1 MNIDLNNKKIEKI
14 IYRVNNYSTLVFNF
28 KDGELSSVTTNYS
41 PKCKKN
47 VDDNK
52 HVLSDREM
60 IEAVRKSEFMDKLN
74 DAKNK
79 LKKISN
85 EFESKKEIEQPT
97 NIKLSSK
104 ALEIAHKII
113 EMDKEGKLDE
123 LVKNHFD
130 EIDEKLSPDFAK
142 DEREMDINVCNKSIG
157 KIEDEFLN
165 TLRKSKNEDD
175 ETIINELK
183 ELLSSYKQYDAER
196 SELENYM
203 WNEKSE

>member
-28 KDGELSSVTTNYS
+28 KDGELSSVATNDS

-85 EFESKKEIEQPT
+85 ELESKKEIEQPT
-97 NIKLSSK
+97 KIKLSSK

-130 EIDEKLSPDFAK
+130 EIDEKLSSDFTK

-183 ELLSSYKQYDAER
+183 ELLSSYKQYDTER